1 MTFYIFFTKRDAF
14 ISNCIAKATGSKV
27 SHTGIIAG
35 DMVYEARGDG
45 KYRSVISQKFSE
57 MLKDPDLTGVWVK
70 KIEVDN
76 EKQAL
81 KWLKSRVGWKY
92 DFINTVVIQPVKI
105 VTGWLIGQKKDEIAD
120 NRYMCGEYSADFL
133 KYNWIEKQRITEP
146 IASYAPNILFDLIE
160 PWEYKFK

>member
-57 MLKDPDLTGVWVK
+57 MLKDTDLTGVWIK

-133 KYNWIEKQRITEP
+133 KDNWTEKQRITEP
-146 IASYAPNILFDLIE
+146 IASYAPNKLFDLVE
-160 PWEYKFK
+160 PREYKFK